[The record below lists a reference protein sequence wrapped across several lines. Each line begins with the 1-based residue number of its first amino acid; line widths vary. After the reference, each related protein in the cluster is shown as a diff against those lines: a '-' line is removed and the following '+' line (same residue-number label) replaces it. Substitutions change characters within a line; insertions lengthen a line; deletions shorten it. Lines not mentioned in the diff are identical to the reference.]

1 MPSSEEILSGLTS
14 IANEWRAVAVLWHV
28 YVAAMLMALAIR
40 RDLSVRVFAAL
51 LALPLLSVSALAWT
65 SHNPFNAAVC
75 AALALAL
82 FAIAHDLPD
91 ERLRIGP
98 PLSVLAGVALV
109 AFGWI
114 YPHFLETTHWREY
127 LIAAPLGLLP
137 CPTLSAIAGLTLI
150 ADGHH
155 SRAWSLTLAAATF
168 FYAVIGV
175 FRLGVLIDIAL
186 FAGTATLVIT
196 ATTVPSTT
204 PRRLSA

>member
-1 MPSSEEILSGLTS
+1 MPSPEEILSGLTS

-28 YVAAMLMALAIR
+28 YVAAMLMALAMR
-40 RDLSVRVFAAL
+40 RNLSVRVFATL
-51 LALPLLSVSALAWT
+51 LALPLLSVGALAWT
-65 SHNPFNAAVC
+65 SHNPFNAAAC
-75 AALALAL
+75 AALAVAL
-82 FAIAHDLPD
+82 LAIAHDLPD
-91 ERLRIGP
+91 ERVPIGP

-150 ADGHH
+150 AGHH

-168 FYAVIGV
+168 FYAVVGV

-186 FAGTATLVIT
+186 FASTAILVIT
-196 ATTVPSTT
+196 ATAVPSRT
-204 PRRLSA
+204 PRHLPA